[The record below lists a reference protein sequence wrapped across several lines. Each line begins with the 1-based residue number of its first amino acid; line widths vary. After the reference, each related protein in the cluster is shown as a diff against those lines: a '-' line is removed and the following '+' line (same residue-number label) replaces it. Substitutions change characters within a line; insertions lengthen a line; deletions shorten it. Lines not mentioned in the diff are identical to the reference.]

1 METSYL
7 QKLHVVDDNL
17 VPRAFH
23 LSDMGQAQGTND
35 TPSTPSDIRKERCP
49 E

>member
-1 METSYL
+1 M
-7 QKLHVVDDNL
+7 VDDNF

-23 LSDMGQAQGTND
+23 LSDIGQAQGTND

-49 E
+49 GYEVNFMTKY